1 MRILKHLLPVF
12 IGLTLLTACSGK
24 SKGREVR
31 TYVSAFLKDN
41 ATIVAF
47 GKADLSAILEKAD
60 YRNIPKLNVLL
71 TDEVNQ
77 FNKSLDMKTPVHFA
91 LEGPFDPKG
100 TPATVYAFMDV
111 RNADSLVDK
120 LTSLGLNV
128 EESGDLQVAL
138 NGDIAIGVRND
149 LAILISKKGT
159 YDGKALLAAAF
170 EKTTGDESGGKT
182 DQILQEKADIVI
194 GTSLQNLYATSN
206 TDLSKLNETKQK
218 ELQALVADSYLQTAF
233 RFEKGQA
240 VIETENL
247 LSDAL
252 QRRMFF
258 GQDNSADI
266 LNKLGKGKAR
276 LGLAMNLDMEKI
288 ESFMDDFAP
297 EFKQQLTKSSFQL
310 QIAMATLGDKPFT
323 NLLSGKLGFV
333 MVGDALKDGSITP
346 EINFH
351 VGLGKKGKSL
361 ADLALGFFSME
372 SGAKSADGSFS
383 YSGMDFR
390 INEQEV
396 TGNTKNAGAGVNT
409 LIIPQGGENFGK
421 AGITGFMNLEGL
433 DIRAFGFS
441 DGAKALNAVSYI
453 SLTADNK
460 GSRILIK
467 GRNDHENILK
477 QIVNVYIQDIQS
489 QIGAI

>member
-24 SKGREVR
+24 SKEREVHA
-31 TYVSAFLKDN
+31 YVSAFLKDN

-47 GKADLSAILEKAD
+47 GKADVSAILEKAD

-77 FNKSLDMKTPVHFA
+77 LNKSLDMKTPVHFA
-91 LEGPFDPKG
+91 FEGPFEQDG

-120 LTSLGLNV
+120 LTSLGLDV
-128 EESGDLQVAL
+128 EESGDLQVAVR
-138 NGDIAIGVRND
+138 GDVTIGVRND
-149 LAILISKKGT
+149 LAILVSKKGT
-159 YDGKALLAAAF
+159 YDGKALLATAF
-170 EKTTGDESGGKT
+170 EKTTGDVSGGKT
-182 DQILQEKADIVI
+182 DKILAEKADIVI
-194 GTSLQNLYATSN
+194 GTSLQNLFGTSN

-218 ELQALVADSYLQTAF
+218 ELQALVNDSYIQTAL

-240 VIETENL
+240 VIESENM

-258 GQDNSADI
+258 GEDNNAEI
-266 LNKLGKGKAR
+266 IGKLGKGKAR

-297 EFKQQLTKSSFQL
+297 GFKQQLTKSNFQL

-346 EINFH
+346 EVNFH

-361 ADLALGFFSME
+361 ADLALSFFSME
-372 SGAKSADGSFS
+372 TGSSSSGGSFS
-383 YSGMDFR
+383 YNGMDFR

-421 AGITGFMNLEGL
+421 AGMTGFLNLEGL
-433 DIRAFGFS
+433 DIRSFGFS
-441 DGAKALNAVSYI
+441 EGAKALNAVSYI

-460 GSRILIK
+460 GSKILIK
-467 GRNDHENILK
+467 GKNDHENILK